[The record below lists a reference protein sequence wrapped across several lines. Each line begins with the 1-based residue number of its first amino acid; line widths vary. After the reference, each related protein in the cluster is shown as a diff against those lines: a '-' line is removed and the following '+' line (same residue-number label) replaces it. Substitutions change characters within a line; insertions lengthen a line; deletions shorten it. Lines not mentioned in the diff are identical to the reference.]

1 MYIEFDKSVV
11 ANIFNLFRVFQG
23 GMVWFVYYEL
33 YSFTVDFTPSPA
45 TTLFLL
51 QFQYSSVVNNFV
63 TNNFF
68 TGVHGS
74 MCQ

>member
-51 QFQYSSVVNNFV
+51 QF
-63 TNNFF
+63 
-68 TGVHGS
+68 
-74 MCQ
+74 